1 MNIVIV
7 DDDVCFSNK
16 LKDDIKKYFYTLD
29 DEVTVFTI
37 NNDYQSLLDHSSIDL
52 LFLDVD
58 LKVKYNGINL
68 GAYVKSKFPKIL
80 LVFISSYDDFVF
92 PALSIGFFQFIRKSK
107 YNFDMPKVFSQIKKY
122 LIENIKRVIIHI
134 NGRKYAI
141 KLSEINYI
149 LSIGH
154 DLFIK
159 TIDDDFTIT
168 SSLKK
173 FMHEIEFSELIQ
185 IERNYVI
192 NLNYI
197 KTISKSRII
206 TLDNEEHNVGRKYQD
221 NLMQKYEDFL
231 LR

>member
-149 LSIGH
+149 LSIGM
-154 DLFIK
+154 I
-159 TIDDDFTIT
+159 
-168 SSLKK
+168 
-173 FMHEIEFSELIQ
+173 
-185 IERNYVI
+185 
-192 NLNYI
+192 
-197 KTISKSRII
+197 
-206 TLDNEEHNVGRKYQD
+206 
-221 NLMQKYEDFL
+221 FL
-231 LR
+231 LKLLMMILL